1 MENLQNMNENY
12 FKGFTV
18 IELIVSLVFF
28 TIISSS
34 IYLMSSYLIS
44 STKIIS
50 NEYLSEILYKS
61 YLERLKINSE
71 INDKFEDQIYS
82 KNGYLSFQIIKVKT
96 PNSVIF
102 KIQLIP
108 KSSNQN
114 KIFETYWSSKWDF

>member
-71 INDKFEDQIYS
+71 INDKFEDQINS

-114 KIFETYWSSKWDF
+114 KIFETYWSSK

>member
-44 STKIIS
+44 SSKIIS
-50 NEYLSEILYKS
+50 NEYLSEILYRS

-114 KIFETYWSSKWDF
+114 KIFETYWSSK

>member
-1 MENLQNMNENY
+1 MENLQNMIKNY
-12 FKGFTV
+12 FKGFT
-18 IELIVSLVFF
+18 ILELIVSLVFF

-61 YLERLKINSE
+61 YLERLKINTE
-71 INDKFEDQIYS
+71 INDKFEDQINS

-108 KSSNQN
+108 KSSKQN
-114 KIFETYWSSKWDF
+114 KILETYWRSK

>member
-114 KIFETYWSSKWDF
+114 KIFETYWSSK

>member
-61 YLERLKINSE
+61 YLERLKINTE
-71 INDKFEDQIYS
+71 INDKFEDQINS
-82 KNGYLSFQIIKVKT
+82 KTGYLSFQIIKVKT

-108 KSSNQN
+108 KSSKQN
-114 KIFETYWSSKWDF
+114 KIFETYWRSK

>member
-1 MENLQNMNENY
+1 MENLQNMIENY

-34 IYLMSSYLIS
+34 IYLMSSYLIN

-61 YLERLKINSE
+61 YLERLKINTE
-71 INDKFEDQIYS
+71 INDKFEDQINS
-82 KNGYLSFQIIKVKT
+82 KNGHLSFQIIKVKT

-108 KSSNQN
+108 KSSKQN
-114 KIFETYWSSKWDF
+114 KILETYWRSK

>member
-12 FKGFTV
+12 FKGFTI

-61 YLERLKINSE
+61 YLERLKINTE
-71 INDKFEDQIYS
+71 INDKFEDQINS

-108 KSSNQN
+108 KSSKQN
-114 KIFETYWSSKWDF
+114 KILETYWRSK